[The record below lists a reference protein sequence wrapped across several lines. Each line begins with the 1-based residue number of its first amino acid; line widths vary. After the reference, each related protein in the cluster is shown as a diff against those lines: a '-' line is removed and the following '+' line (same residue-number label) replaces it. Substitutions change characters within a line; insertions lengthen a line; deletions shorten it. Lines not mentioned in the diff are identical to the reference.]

1 LPDSY
6 ANGNTDSY
14 SNEYAYG
21 NTDCNCNGNTD
32 SYSNEYAYGNT
43 DSYAYGNTDSYA
55 YGNTDVFCSSF
66 EPDAGDDCHRFRG

>member
-43 DSYAYGNTDSYA
+43 D
-55 YGNTDVFCSSF
+55 VFCSSF